1 MPTSS
6 LDAAIQSIN
15 RLPATDGRE
24 EAQDK
29 SVCIRVNLWLEK
41 GSYV

>member
-15 RLPATDGRE
+15 AAMTPAVLFTASVLLLETDRE
-24 EAQDK
+24 
-29 SVCIRVNLWLEK
+29 
-41 GSYV
+41 

>member
-15 RLPATDGRE
+15 AAMTPAVLFTAR
-24 EAQDK
+24 ALLLARIK
-29 SVCIRVNLWLEK
+29 NK
-41 GSYV
+41 